1 MNGRRYGISSMV
13 YIYTCIYIYSEILL
27 SHNSEILS
35 FVIVWVELESI
46 MLSEISKRKT
56 NSLCYQLYV
65 EYKK

>member
-1 MNGRRYGISSMV
+1 MY
-13 YIYTCIYIYSEILL
+13 IYIYSEILL

>member
-1 MNGRRYGISSMV
+1 MVEDMV
-13 YIYTCIYIYSEILL
+13 YLLWYIYIHVYIYSEILL

-46 MLSEISKRKT
+46 MLSEISQRKT